1 MSGFDQSHN
10 GAFFNFN
17 NLTSQQL
24 NMLRQQN
31 QMQQAVQMPQQQE
44 PQPQPPPPAQP
55 QMQQRNPIMSQLG
68 GLPPGFNQQQLQAFM
83 AQQQSQLAA
92 NGILGNNQN
101 PLMQIMRPQ
110 QMIQPQPPQ
119 HPMQPQQP
127 QQHPQLQAQMGLQ
140 QPATLQPAHLQ
151 QQPQQAANMAGT
163 PQLGGVAGPTPTFA
177 QLSHAIEQAKKGN
190 LTQEQMIQ
198 VSLFFLFFSLFFF
211 FSFSFLL
218 LSFSSP
224 THASWNLLL
233 TYPLSQL
240 LPLSH
245 LSCGSLSH
253 GNRPCRRSSRQ
264 LRTNPPV
271 QGLHSLVSL

>member
-1 MSGFDQSHN
+1 MSGFDQSHS

-31 QMQQAVQMPQQQE
+31 QMQQAVQMPQQQQ
-44 PQPQPPPPAQP
+44 PQPQPPPAAQP
-55 QMQQRNPIMSQLG
+55 QMQQRNPMMPQLG

-92 NGILGNNQN
+92 NGMLGNNQN

-110 QMIQPQPPQ
+110 QIIQPQPPQQQMQQQPQ

-140 QPATLQPAHLQ
+140 QPATSQPAHLQ
-151 QQPQQAANMAGT
+151 QQPQQTANMAGT

-198 VSLFFLFFSLFFF
+198 VSLFF
-211 FSFSFLL
+211 L